1 MHSFA
6 ARNTGIVT
14 WSRQILTKV
23 TCACVLVAVSSSPLF
38 AATEAANELTP
49 ENRGRSVLS
58 KPPALVVDPAR
69 DARTLDET
77 LSRKERTPDE
87 ILGVTI
93 EQKLG
98 AQLPM
103 DLQFTDE
110 SGNTVTLGDYFKS
123 GRPVVLN
130 LGYFQCPMLCGLV
143 LNATLDV
150 AKQIDLKV
158 GQDYDILSVS
168 FDPRDTPVVA
178 KLKKQNYLTELG
190 QVGADKGW
198 HFLTGKDE
206 SITKLT
212 QTVGF
217 GYRWNPDRQE
227 YVHAA
232 ALMILTPDGQVS
244 RYLYGVK
251 FVPRTTRLS
260 LVEASEGKVGN
271 VVDSVLLYCFLYD
284 ANKGQYTL
292 AALNIMRAGGVLTV
306 LLVGT
311 TVLIALRRE
320 RKRQT
325 MTEATSPDQS

>member
-1 MHSFA
+1 MNSFA
-6 ARNTGIVT
+6 AHLAALVT
-14 WSRQILTKV
+14 WSRHRHLLAV
-23 TCACVLVAVSSSPLF
+23 CGVLCLSMGAGQLH
-38 AATEAANELTP
+38 AAAESVNEIKP
-49 ENRGRSVLS
+49 ESRGRSVLS
-58 KPPALVVDPAR
+58 KPPALVTDPAN

-87 ILGVTI
+87 IDGVTI

-98 AQLPM
+98 AKLPL

-110 SGNTVTLGDYFKS
+110 SGKTVTLGDYFKS

-150 AKQIDLKV
+150 AKEIDLKV
-158 GQDYDILSVS
+158 GKDYDILSVS
-168 FDPRDTPVVA
+168 FDPRDTAVVA

-190 QVGADKGW
+190 QAGADKGW
-198 HFLTGKDE
+198 HFLVGKNE
-206 SITKLT
+206 SIRALT
-212 QTVGF
+212 ETVGF

-232 ALMILTPDGQVS
+232 ALIVLTPDGQVS

-260 LVEASEGKVGN
+260 LVEASEHKIGN

-284 ANKGQYTL
+284 ANKGRYTL
-292 AALNIMRAGGVLTV
+292 AALNIMRAGGVF
-306 LLVGT
+306 
-311 TVLIALRRE
+311 TVLIVGMVVLVALYRE
-320 RKRQT
+320 RKRQAI
-325 MTEATSPDQS
+325 TEADSPDQQ